1 MIVNCTYFKPQQI
14 MKSVTIS
21 DAVDKSIH
29 IKSHRVVLTTLCVFQ
44 IRARSNSE

>member
-1 MIVNCTYFKPQQI
+1 MIVDCTYFKPQQI

-21 DAVDKSIH
+21 GAVDKSIH
-29 IKSHRVVLTTLCVFQ
+29 TKSHRVVLTTLCVFQ

>member
-21 DAVDKSIH
+21 GAVDKSIH
-29 IKSHRVVLTTLCVFQ
+29 TKSHCVVFQ
-44 IRARSNSE
+44 IRVRSNSE